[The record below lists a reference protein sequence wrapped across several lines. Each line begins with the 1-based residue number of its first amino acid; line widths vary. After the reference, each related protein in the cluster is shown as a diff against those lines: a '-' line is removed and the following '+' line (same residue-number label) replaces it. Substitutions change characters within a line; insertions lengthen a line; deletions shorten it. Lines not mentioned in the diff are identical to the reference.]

1 MYLYM
6 INITK
11 KCYINNNLIKIEII
25 NLDLDIIIGLKCIYR
40 FYGCAILYL
49 QMIER
54 LQYIAEREFSNDS
67 RGENQGVS

>member
-25 NLDLDIIIGLKCIYR
+25 NLDLDIIIGIKCEYR
-40 FYGCAILYL
+40 NYGCAIYYL